1 MVAKS
6 TPVPES
12 VLKKRKTQDK
22 LAAAKAADAAE
33 AKKAKVAKT
42 RTIFKRAES
51 YVKEYRSQERQ
62 LVRMRREAK
71 RAGNFFVEP
80 EAKLLFVTRIRGINA
95 MHPKI
100 KKILQL
106 LRLRQLH
113 NGVFMKSNKAT
124 MNMLRKVEPYIAYGY
139 PTLKTVRELIYKRG
153 YGKVGPGKDRIPLN
167 DNAIIEQC
175 LGKRNIIC
183 TEDLIHEIVTVGPNF
198 KQAANF
204 LWPFKL
210 SSPNG
215 GFAKITSHF
224 IEGGDNG
231 NRELAINDLIRRM
244 C

>member
-1 MVAKS
+1 MVAH

-12 VLKKRKTQDK
+12 VLKKRKTQDR
-22 LAAAKAADAAE
+22 LAAAKAAEAAE
-33 AKKAKVAKT
+33 AKKAKIAKT

-51 YVKEYRSQERQ
+51 YVKEYRAQERQ
-62 LVRMRREAK
+62 LIRMRREAK

-80 EAKLLFVTRIRGINA
+80 EAKLLFVMRIRGINA

-113 NGVFMKSNKAT
+113 NGVFIKANKAT
-124 MNMLRKVEPYIAYGY
+124 INMLRKVEPYIAYGY
-139 PTLKTVRELIYKRG
+139 PTLKTVKELIYKRG
-153 YGKVGPGKDRIPLN
+153 YGKVGPGKDRIALT
-167 DNAIIEQC
+167 DNAIIEEG
-175 LGKRNIIC
+175 LGKHGIIC
-183 TEDLIHEIVTVGPNF
+183 TEDLIHEIHTVGPAF
-198 KQAANF
+198 KKAANF

-210 SSPNG
+210 TSPNG
-215 GFAKITSHF
+215 GFSKITSHF
-224 IEGGDNG
+224 IEGGDAG